1 MSRQLSQIRMPVSLR
16 QLFPRSS
23 FVGCA
28 DIRVTDATEHSAQ
41 CGPQMLFAAVPG
53 TRVDGTAFAEEAIGR
68 GATSLLVQRP
78 IPCASVPQC
87 VVPDVRRAYAELC
100 GALAGFP
107 TRRLGVAGVTGTN
120 GKTTVT
126 WMIRSI
132 LQAAGQPTGLLG
144 TIEYND
150 GVDSCPSGMTTPDS
164 KSLSNWLAT
173 MIRRRCTHV
182 AMEVSSHALDQHR
195 IAGTQLDVAVVT
207 NVTQDHFDYHGD
219 FETYLNSKAR
229 IFGLC
234 KARGCAVINSDDSG
248 SASLIARAES
258 SLPVI
263 TYGIDRPASVT
274 ATILEES
281 LCGSRFVLHI
291 AGDEVAVSTKLI
303 GRHNVSNCLAAAAAA
318 SGLGISPAE
327 IQRGLENLS
336 FVPGRLERIDCRQ
349 PFNVFVDYAH
359 TDDALLRCIRFL
371 RGLTT
376 GRVIVVFGAGG
387 DRDSSKRPLLGRA
400 ASEADLAV
408 VTSDNPRNEAPE
420 QIIQQILTGFVS
432 SAAEPWVEPDRAEAI
447 RWALDQAEP
456 GDCVLVAGKGHE
468 QVQIIGNRRIPF
480 VDHDVI
486 RKCLLQA
493 IRPPEEHPAR
503 VGA

>member
-1 MSRQLSQIRMPVSLR
+1 MSRQLSQFRMPVSLR

-28 DIRVTDATEHSAQ
+28 DIRVSDATEHSAQ

-53 TRVDGTAFAEEAIGR
+53 TRVDGTTFAAEAIDH
-68 GATSLLVQRP
+68 GASSLLVQRP
-78 IPCASVPQC
+78 IPSVSVPQC

-107 TRRLGVAGVTGTN
+107 SRSLGVAGVTGTN
-120 GKTTVT
+120 GKTTTT

-132 LQAAGQPTGLLG
+132 LQAAGKPTGLLG

-164 KSLSNWLAT
+164 KSLAHWLAT
-173 MIRRRCTHV
+173 MVRRRCTHV
-182 AMEVSSHALDQHR
+182 AMELSSHALDQHR
-195 IAGTQLDVAVVT
+195 AAGTQLDVAVVT
-207 NVTQDHFDYHGD
+207 NVTQDHFDYHHD
-219 FETYLNSKAR
+219 FESYLNSKAR

-248 SASLIARAES
+248 SSSLIARAES

-263 TYGIDRPASVT
+263 TYGLDRAANVT
-274 ATILEES
+274 ATILEET
-281 LCGSRFVLHI
+281 LQGSRFVMHVG
-291 AGDEVAVSTKLI
+291 GDEIAVSTKLV
-303 GRHNVSNCLAAAAAA
+303 GRHNISNSLAAAAAA
-318 SGLGISPAE
+318 FSLGASPAD
-327 IQRGLENLS
+327 IQRGLENLQ

-371 RGLTT
+371 RGLST

-387 DRDSSKRPLLGRA
+387 DRDCSKRPLLGRA
-400 ASEADLAV
+400 ASEADLDV
-408 VTSDNPRNEAPE
+408 VTSDNPRSESPE
-420 QIIQQILTGFVS
+420 QIIKDILSGFTG
-432 SAAEPWVEPDRAEAI
+432 SAPEPWVEPDRAEAI
-447 RWALDQAEP
+447 RWALEQAEP
-456 GDCVLVAGKGHE
+456 RDCVLVAGKGHE
-468 QVQIIGNRRIPF
+468 QFQILG
-480 VDHDVI
+480 
-486 RKCLLQA
+486 
-493 IRPPEEHPAR
+493 
-503 VGA
+503 